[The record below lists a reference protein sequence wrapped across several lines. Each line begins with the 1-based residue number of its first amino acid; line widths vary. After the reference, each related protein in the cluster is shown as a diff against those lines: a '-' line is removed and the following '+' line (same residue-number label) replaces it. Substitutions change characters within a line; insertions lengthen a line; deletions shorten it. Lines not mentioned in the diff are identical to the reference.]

1 MARISP
7 ALGRAEQEQVRQV
20 NLMMMMTQLSPPW
33 VSNVEHMGQLPHP
46 EVLEYLSS

>member
-20 NLMMMMTQLSPPW
+20 KLVMMTRLSPPW